1 MDNLLPSLGK
11 LKNSSFE
18 EASLAF
24 RKEKLVQLIFNSL
37 IGIESFTIQMVLKE
51 GKQMVIWWY

>member
-11 LKNSSFE
+11 LKNSRFE

-24 RKEKLVQLIFNSL
+24 RNEKLVQLIFNSL

>member
-51 GKQMVIWWY
+51 GKQMVI